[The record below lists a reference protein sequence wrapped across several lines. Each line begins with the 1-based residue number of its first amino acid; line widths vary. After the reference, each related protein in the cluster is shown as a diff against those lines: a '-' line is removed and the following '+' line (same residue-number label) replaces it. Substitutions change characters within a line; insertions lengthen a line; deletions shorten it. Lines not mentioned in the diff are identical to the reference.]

1 MNEFLGFL
9 RLRNTAKI
17 AVIYLKFNLFIAI
30 LLQMEGEGPK
40 NC

>member
-9 RLRNTAKI
+9 GLRNTTKI
-17 AVIYLKFNLFIAI
+17 AVIYLKFNLLLAV

-40 NC
+40 N